1 MLKIASSNISP
12 VREIDKDHLSTTF
25 LVHPWYAL
33 WNDTIGWAGLVWV
46 LMGNSK
52 NWSICDFSAL
62 NLACNSQWSS
72 GTSWLCSTQYKLS
85 NDITSILSSLI
96 FTELQ
101 LDKVWSDPPRTK
113 SPVQIPA
120 SGSQAPEQLQS
131 ISPYQHTSLR

>member
-52 NWSICDFSAL
+52 NWSIWIFR
-62 NLACNSQWSS
+62 
-72 GTSWLCSTQYKLS
+72 LS
-85 NDITSILSSLI
+85 IWHVT
-96 FTELQ
+96 
-101 LDKVWSDPPRTK
+101 
-113 SPVQIPA
+113 A
-120 SGSQAPEQLQS
+120 SGHQVHLVCAVLSTS
-131 ISPYQHTSLR
+131 YRMISHVYLAL